1 MLRSLSGA
9 LLLSLAFAVGLG
21 AQTGTDAWSVVS
33 RGSLRSVLAPR
44 YDIKLSSRAAGIV
57 EKILVPEGSRI
68 SAGQPILSLN
78 SQEEEA
84 EVAQAKASLRGT
96 EADYERAKNDF
107 ARMDALFKEKIA
119 SDKQFEESRSLL
131 KVTQSRVDQAKAMLA
146 IAEVRLENRTL
157 RSPIDGIFLKTVK
170 SVGEAVERFETIA
183 RVVDASSLRF
193 VVFGDYSLIGRFKP
207 GQKVALQVQ
216 STPEA
221 ESRVE
226 GVVLHID
233 PIVDSTSGTF
243 RIIIEVTPS
252 DRAVAGL
259 SALLV
264 TNDDKPAGGAKG
276 SGLASVGN

>member
-68 SAGQPILSLN
+68 TAGEPILSLN

-170 SVGEAVERFETIA
+170 SVGEAVERFDTIA

-264 TNDDKPAGGAKG
+264 TNDDKP
-276 SGLASVGN
+276 